1 MSGALSMSF
10 QTTSED
16 TRNAISSP
24 GSVDGLTHCALPDG
38 QTTDLFGQ
46 VVARA
51 SRSAPPASS
60 VAQKMIATYGLRS
73 SGSSASAVLQQSL
86 ASRLRDLLDSRGSI
100 MFWLTWKDQATPLRR
115 RICRLAASAPRI
127 GDSGYGGWPTPTRGD
142 GSSSGSAGYSTQSGR
157 HSGTT
162 LTDAA
167 RLAPWPT
174 PLTRDWKDG
183 ATTLENTPMN
193 SLLGRQ
199 VLGAISSG
207 SPAATEKRGRL
218 NPAFSRWLMGYPA
231 EWDDCA
237 PTVTQSSRK
246 SRQSS

>member
-38 QTTDLFGQ
+38 HTTDLFGR

-60 VAQKMIATYGLRS
+60 VAQKMSATYGLRS
-73 SGSSASAVLQQSL
+73 SGSSASSVLQQSL
-86 ASRLRDLLDSRGSI
+86 ANRLRDLLGSHGSI
-100 MFWLTWKDQATPLRR
+100 MFVLTWKAQVTPLGR
-115 RICRLAASAPRI
+115 RICRLAASAHRT

-142 GSSSGSAGYSTQSGR
+142 GSSSGAAGYSTESGR

-167 RLAPWPT
+167 RFTGWTTPT
-174 PLTRDWKDG
+174 SRDWKDG
-183 ATTLENTPMN
+183 ATTLENTPVN

-199 VLGAISSG
+199 VLGAASSG
-207 SPAATEKRGRL
+207 SPASTEKRGQL

-237 PTVTQSSRK
+237 PTGTRSSRK